1 MCDIMERLMQ
11 ENNAQSYEKG
21 VAQGEENA
29 NIKTIKN
36 AIAKGY
42 TYNDIAEIVN
52 LSVEEVKGL
61 AKA

>member
-21 VAQGEENA
+21 VEQA

-36 AIAKGY
+36 AR
-42 TYNDIAEIVN
+42 AEGMSFETISRLVN
-52 LSVEEVKGL
+52 LSVNEVKEL

>member
-36 AIAKGY
+36 AR
-42 TYNDIAEIVN
+42 AEGMSFETISRLVN
-52 LSVEEVKGL
+52 LSVNEVKKL
-61 AKA
+61 ATA